1 MQATLAGLRAATS
14 SGTEQSQVC
23 HHWAVTLNVAVIGT
37 NYLGAA
43 HAAGMAEFGHRVI
56 GVDVV
61 PERVEVLNSG
71 RSTIFEEG
79 LEPLLAKHTASGRL
93 RFTTDYREIA
103 DWADV
108 HFICVGTPQ
117 SDSGAADLSQV
128 WSVVESLGPLLTKP
142 TLIAGKSTVPVG
154 TAPQLQAR
162 FDELAPDAGVE
173 VMWNP
178 EFLREAYAV
187 LDTLTPDRIVLGA
200 RTAEALA
207 TMRRVYALPISDG
220 VPVVECDIAT
230 AELIKV
236 AANAFLATKISFINA
251 MAQMC
256 QAAGGDVTLLADA
269 IGHDKRIGRDFL
281 NAGLGFGGGCLPK
294 DIRALAARARELGV
308 GVLADFIGDVEAIN
322 EGQRLEVAE
331 LAVDQ
336 FGGDI
341 AGRKVA
347 VLGAAFKPGTD
358 DTRNSPALTVA
369 DHLAAA
375 GADVWIFDPEARVSG
390 PTFTQADTIEDCLR
404 DAELVLHL
412 TEWPLFRQ
420 LNPADYADLVKNR
433 VVIDGRL
440 KLDRDHWQR
449 AGWKVVQMGRAAT
462 L

>member
-1 MQATLAGLRAATS
+1 M
-14 SGTEQSQVC
+14 
-23 HHWAVTLNVAVIGT
+23 TLNVAVIGT

-43 HAAGMAEFGHRVI
+43 HAAGMAEFGHQVI

-61 PERVEVLNSG
+61 PERVAVLNSG

-93 RFTTDYREIA
+93 RFTTDYAEIA
-103 DWADV
+103 DWADI
-108 HFICVGTPQ
+108 HFVCVGTPR

-128 WSVVESLGPLLTKP
+128 WAVVETLAPLLTKP

-162 FDELAPDAGVE
+162 FDELAPGVGVE

-187 LDTLTPDRIVLGA
+187 QDTLRPDRIVLGA
-200 RTAEALA
+200 RTTAALER
-207 TMRRVYALPISDG
+207 MREVYAMPISDG
-220 VPVVECDIAT
+220 VPVVECDVAT

-269 IGHDKRIGRDFL
+269 IGYDKRIGREFL

-294 DIRALAARARELGV
+294 DIAALAARARELDV
-308 GVLADFIGDVEAIN
+308 DVLADFIGDVEAIN
-322 EGQRLEVAE
+322 YGQRREVAE
-331 LAVDQ
+331 LAVEQ
-336 FGGDI
+336 FDGDI
-341 AGRKVA
+341 SGRKVA

-369 DHLAAA
+369 DHLASA
-375 GADVWIFDPEARVSG
+375 GADVWIFDPEAHVSG
-390 PTFTQADTIEDCLR
+390 PTFTQAETIDECLR

-420 LNPADYADLVKNR
+420 LNPDDFADVVKNR
-433 VVIDGRL
+433 VLIDGRL
-440 KLDRDHWQR
+440 KLDRDRWQR